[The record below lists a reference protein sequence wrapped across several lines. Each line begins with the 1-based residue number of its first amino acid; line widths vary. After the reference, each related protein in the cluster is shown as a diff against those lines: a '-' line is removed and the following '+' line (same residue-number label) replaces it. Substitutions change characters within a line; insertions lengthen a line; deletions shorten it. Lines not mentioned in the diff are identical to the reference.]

1 MSETNITRRPLWKQ
15 LTGALAGAAIAF
27 VLYQGYSVAADRL
40 VAAVPMGPAAGAVAG
55 SPTSASAEATGG
67 RPGPFVDAVGR
78 LWPGEPWYTF
88 ASSASSSSSSDS
100 SSQSPENR
108 VFYGPFGSIRS
119 LKKYFQPFPSSSS
132 SSTTESAMTAAGAG
146 PLVGMQGA
154 GLSSSSLSYVT
165 VTARSS
171 STSSRRSAPQVSSA
185 ASSSS
190 WSEAFPVAAP
200 PVAAPPIPA
209 GTETSTDALPEPF
222 VRLTPPAIV
231 VGAKD
236 VTRSALPKTGLG
248 LDVLAVM
255 ALGAVAG
262 GRWKRKR

>member
-1 MSETNITRRPLWKQ
+1 MSETTITRRPLWKQ

-27 VLYQGYSVAADRL
+27 VLYQGYGIAADHL

-67 RPGPFVDAVGR
+67 RPGPFVDAIGR

-88 ASSASSSSSSDS
+88 ASSASSPSSSDS
-100 SSQSPENR
+100 SSSQSSENR

-119 LKKYFQPFPSSSS
+119 LRKYFQPLPSGSS
-132 SSTTESAMTAAGAG
+132 SSTAASVTTAAGAA
-146 PLVGMQGA
+146 PLA
-154 GLSSSSLSYVT
+154 GTQATGFSSSSLTYVT
-165 VTARSS
+165 VVARSS
-171 STSSRRSAPQVSSA
+171 SQSSRDSATQIGTA
-185 ASSSS
+185 SSS

-200 PVAAPPIPA
+200 ETADVPLEPIVELTAPAP
-209 GTETSTDALPEPF
+209 
-222 VRLTPPAIV
+222 RPAIV
-231 VGAKD
+231 MDAT
-236 VTRSALPKTGLG
+236 VTASKNALPKSGFG

-262 GRWKRKR
+262 GRWKKKR